1 MGRLSDQ
8 AGELAHRL
16 GDRAEA
22 VCRHYLSK
30 GCREG
35 RYWMVGDAHNT
46 PGRSLYVRL
55 TGSEDGRGAAGK
67 WTDAATGEHG
77 DLVDIIALVCGHAQL
92 GDTLDEARR
101 FLSLPDPE
109 PCPEGPRRRSEPKA
123 PTGSP
128 ESARR
133 LFAASRPVRG
143 SLVQAHLRARGI
155 TDLRADDPLRFHP
168 RCYYTPSRKDLPGTR
183 RAWPAMI
190 AAVTDL
196 DDAITGVHRTYLASG
211 LDPAAPT
218 KAPVATPRRA
228 MGFLLGNG
236 VRFGGADAIMA
247 AGEGVETIL
256 SLRQVVPAVPMI
268 AALSSAHLSAILFPP
283 ALRRLYVA
291 RDDDPA
297 GDAAL
302 ATLMERASAAAIEV
316 VPLLPLLGDFNDDL
330 RLIGPERMCASLA
343 AQLVPEDANRFLTI
357 SA

>member
-16 GDRAEA
+16 GDQAEA

-30 GCREG
+30 GRREG
-35 RYWMVGDAHNT
+35 RYWLVGDVHNT

-67 WTDAATGEHG
+67 WTDAATGDHG
-77 DLVDIIALVCGHAQL
+77 DLLDVIARVCGHAQL
-92 GDTLDEARR
+92 RDTLDEARR
-101 FLSLPDPE
+101 FLSLPHPE
-109 PCPEGPRRRSEPKA
+109 PCPEGPRRRDEPKA

-143 SLVQAHLRARGI
+143 SLVQAYLQGRAI

-168 RCYYTPSRKDLPGTR
+168 RCYYTPSRKDLPGIR

-196 DDAITGVHRTYLASG
+196 DDTITGVHRTW
-211 LDPAAPT
+211 LDPAAAV

-228 MGFLLGNG
+228 MGLLLGHG
-236 VRFGGADAIMA
+236 VRFGQADAVMA
-247 AGEGVETIL
+247 AGEGVETIV
-256 SLRQVVPAVPMI
+256 SLRMGLPAMPMI
-268 AALSSAHLSAILFPP
+268 AALSSAHLGAILFPP

-297 GDAAL
+297 GDVAL
-302 ATLMERASAAAIEV
+302 AKLTERGSAAGIEV
-316 VPLLPLLGDFNDDL
+316 VPLSPMLGDFNEDL
-330 RLIGPERMCASLA
+330 RLLGPERMRAALA
-343 AQLVPEDANRFLTI
+343 LQLVPEDVSRFLPI
-357 SA
+357 A

>member
-22 VCRHYLSK
+22 VCRRYLSK
-30 GCREG
+30 GHREG
-35 RYWMVGDAHNT
+35 RYWLVGDAHNT

-67 WTDAATGEHG
+67 WTDAATGDHG
-77 DLVDIIALVCGHAQL
+77 DLLDIIARVCGHAQL
-92 GDTLDEARR
+92 RDTLDEARR

-109 PCPEGPRRRSEPKA
+109 PSPEGPRRRGESKA

-143 SLVQAHLRARGI
+143 SLVQTYLRGRTI
-155 TDLRADDPLRFHP
+155 TDLRADDPLRYHP
-168 RCYYTPSRKDLPGTR
+168 RCYYTPSRKDLAGTR

-196 DDAITGVHRTYLASG
+196 DDTITGVHRTWI
-211 LDPAAPT
+211 DPAALT

-228 MGFLLGNG
+228 MGFLLGHG
-236 VRFGGADAIMA
+236 VRFGDADAVMA
-247 AGEGVETIL
+247 ASEGIETIL
-256 SLRQVVPAVPMI
+256 SLRQVMPVMPMI
-268 AALSSAHLSAILFPP
+268 SALLAGHLAAIQFPAH
-283 ALRRLYVA
+283 LRRLYIV
-291 RDDDPA
+291 RDNDPA
-297 GDAAL
+297 GDSARDNL
-302 ATLMERASAAAIEV
+302 VDRAMTAGIEV
-316 VPLLPLLGDFNDDL
+316 VPLSPMLGDFNDDL
-330 RLIGPERMCASLA
+330 RLIGPERMRASLA
-343 AQLVPEDANRFLTI
+343 AQLVPEDANRFLAI
-357 SA
+357 SG

>member
-1 MGRLSDQ
+1 MTGSASDLARRL
-8 AGELAHRL
+8 AGH
-16 GDRAEA
+16 AEA
-22 VCRHYLSK
+22 VCRHYLSN
-30 GCREG
+30 GRREG
-35 RYWMVGDAHNT
+35 HYWLVGDVRNT
-46 PGRSLYVRL
+46 PGRSLFVRL
-55 TGSEDGRGAAGK
+55 RGPDSGRGAAGK

-77 DLVDIIALVCGHAQL
+77 DLLDIIALVCGHVQL

-101 FLSLPDPE
+101 FFSLPDPE
-109 PCPEGPRRRSEPKA
+109 PYPEVPRRRGEPKA

-143 SLVQAHLRARGI
+143 SLVRAHLRARGI

-196 DDAITGVHRTYLASG
+196 DDTITGVHRTYLASG

-302 ATLMERASAAAIEV
+302 ATLTERAAAAAIEV
-316 VPLLPLLGDFNDDL
+316 VPLSPMLGDFNDDL
-330 RLIGPERMCASLA
+330 RLIGPERMGASLA
-343 AQLVPEDANRFLTI
+343 AQLVTEDANRFLTI
-357 SA
+357 SR

>member
-1 MGRLSDQ
+1 MGRPSDQ

-22 VCRHYLSK
+22 VCRHFLSK
-30 GCREG
+30 GHREG
-35 RYWMVGDAHNT
+35 RYWLVGDAHNT

-55 TGSEDGRGAAGK
+55 SGSEDGRGAAGK

-77 DLVDIIALVCGHAQL
+77 DLLDIIALACGHTQL
-92 GDTLDEARR
+92 RDTLDEARR

-109 PCPEGPRRRSEPKA
+109 PYAADCPGCRCRGEPKA

-133 LFAASRPVRG
+133 LVAASGPVRG
-143 SLVQAHLRARGI
+143 SLVQTYLRGRAI
-155 TDLRADDPLRFHP
+155 TLLRADDPLRFHL
-168 RCYYTPSRKDLPGTR
+168 RCYYTPSRDDPPGTR

-196 DDAITGVHRTYLASG
+196 DDAITGVHRTW
-211 LDPAAPT
+211 LDPAEAV

-228 MGFLLGNG
+228 MGLLLGHG
-236 VRFGGADAIMA
+236 VRFGRADAVMA

-256 SLRQVVPAVPMI
+256 SLRQLMPAMPMI
-268 AALSSAHLSAILFPP
+268 AALSSPHLGAILFPP
-283 ALRRLYVA
+283 ALRRLYVG

-297 GDAAL
+297 GDAAVTRL
-302 ATLMERASAAAIEV
+302 TERALGAGIEV
-316 VPLLPLLGDFNDDL
+316 VPLSPMLGDFNEDL
-330 RLIGPERMCASLA
+330 RLVEAERMRRALA
-343 AQLVPEDANRFLTI
+343 AQLVPEDAGRFLTMLG
-357 SA
+357 